1 MRKVT
6 TFAQKY
12 KEYGNG
18 RKSIT
23 QRKRPGL
30 TLIEL
35 VAVIAILAIL
45 MATLVGTVT
54 NHIANAKYASADTD
68 LASLKSA
75 LDQYMVTHNGT
86 LIGLFSNGTSQGDLT
101 GSSALGNMDR
111 LDPFLSKP
119 ISTTY
124 DPWQRPYKI
133 QVDYNGTTNQGD
145 VVIYVIADT
154 NLGLNPK
161 DVEYKTVQP
170 DGTEGTFTVTNVAVN
185 PLRKAKGLAGSQGEP
200 MAIRVM
206 GQYEMQ

>member
-1 MRKVT
+1 MRQFFKRVLEQANNT
-6 TFAQKY
+6 K
-12 KEYGNG
+12 NLG
-18 RKSIT
+18 R
-23 QRKRPGL
+23 RKRRAF

-35 VAVIAILAIL
+35 IAVIAILAIL
-45 MATLVGTVT
+45 MSTLVGTVT
-54 NHIANAKYASADTD
+54 NHISNAKYASADTD

-101 GSSALGNMDR
+101 GASALANMDR

-119 ISTTY
+119 VATTY

-133 QVDYNGTTNQGD
+133 QVDYNATTNQGD

-154 NLGLNPK
+154 SLGLNPK
-161 DVEYKTVQP
+161 DVEFKTVQP

-185 PLRKAKGLAGSQGEP
+185 PLRKQKGVTGDQGEP
-200 MAIRVM
+200 MAIRVL
-206 GQYEMQ
+206 GQYEIQ